1 MTRGPKAAPFAAL
14 PLATLAA
21 VLMSSTSLL
30 AADIAATSKIDAV
43 TVFPAGAEVTRVT
56 QVKLAAGEHAIVLND
71 LPATAIPSSIRVE
84 GKATGNLAI
93 GSVDSRRLGIQ
104 RADVEANA
112 AERKRIEAEIEK
124 LGDEKSMLSAA
135 IEAAE
140 AQKRLISNLTEL
152 PGKPVPAGQ
161 AAPAQPDW
169 GSLVQ
174 LIGERTAT
182 AQKLILDTQVKIRE
196 VDRKITDLQKRL
208 HPLAPAQEQR
218 TEVKVYV
225 TAAAAL
231 DGELLVRY
239 QVPNAAWTPLYDVRL
254 TTGTKAVAPKAQ
266 LVRRANIQQ
275 RTGEAW
281 TNVALSLST
290 TRPASGSQA
299 PELPPMLID
308 VREPIKP
315 MARSRADGRVT
326 DNMMAG
332 APPPPAAMPAPMVA
346 AEAVAK
352 RADATPINATID
364 ANAFQAIYGIQG
376 RVTVEPTGEAKR
388 VQIDQSDLEPTLTA
402 RTVPK
407 RGEKAYLYAKLIMP
421 RTSAILPGQVSLFRD
436 ATFVGTG
443 RLPQLAGGEEHELGF
458 GQDDNIRVKY
468 AVADEKR
475 SEGGIISSTKTE
487 AKNFRITVKSLHQ
500 RPIAVT
506 VIDQQPV
513 SLNQD
518 VKVEFTSKVQPS
530 RKDLEDQRGILAWDF
545 TMQPD
550 EERVLEFGHRIT
562 WPSAKQIDI
571 TN

>member
-1 MTRGPKAAPFAAL
+1 MTRGPLAASMAAS
-14 PLATLAA
+14 LATLAT
-21 VLMSSTSLL
+21 VLMSSTSAF

-43 TVFPAGAEVTRVT
+43 TVFPAGAEVTRIT
-56 QVKLAAGEHAIVLND
+56 QVKLAAGEHAIILND

-104 RADVEANA
+104 RTDVEANA

-124 LGDEKSMLSAA
+124 FNDEKSLLNAA

-140 AQKRLISNLTEL
+140 TQKRLINNLTEL

-196 VDRKITDLQKRL
+196 VDRKITDLQKKL
-208 HPLAPAQEQR
+208 QPLAPAQEQR
-218 TEVKVYV
+218 TEVKVYL
-225 TAAAAL
+225 TAGAAL
-231 DGELLVRY
+231 EGELLVRY

-254 TTGTKAVAPKAQ
+254 STGTKAVAPKAQ
-266 LVRRANIQQ
+266 LVRRASIQQ
-275 RTGEAW
+275 RTGESW
-281 TNVALSLST
+281 SNVALSLST

-299 PELPPMLID
+299 PELPPMLVD

-315 MARSRADGRVT
+315 VARSRDGRMA

-332 APPPPAAMPAPMVA
+332 APPPPASAPAPMIA

-352 RADATPINATID
+352 RVEAAPINATID

-376 RVTVEPTGEAKR
+376 RVTVDTTGEAKR
-388 VQIDQSDLEPTLTA
+388 VQIDQSDLEPTLTV

-407 RGEKAYLYAKLIMP
+407 RGEKAYLYAKLVMP

-443 RLPQLAGGEEHELGF
+443 RFPQLAGGEEHELGF

-513 SLNQD
+513 SLNQE
-518 VKVEFTSKVQPS
+518 VKVEFTSKVQPT

-550 EERVLEFGHRIT
+550 EERVLEFGHRIS
-562 WPSAKQIDI
+562 WPAAKQIDV

>member
-1 MTRGPKAAPFAAL
+1 MSRRLSAVSLAAA

-21 VLMSSTSLL
+21 VLMSSTSVF
-30 AADIAATSKIDAV
+30 AADVAAQSKIDAV
-43 TVFPAGAEVTRVT
+43 TVFPSGAEVTRVAT
-56 QVKLAAGEHAIVLND
+56 VKLAAGEHAIILSD
-71 LPATAIPSSIRVE
+71 LPASTIPSSIRVE
-84 GKATGNLAI
+84 GKATGSLAI
-93 GSVDSRRLGIQ
+93 GSVDSRRLGVQ
-104 RADVEANA
+104 RAEAEQAA
-112 AERKRIEAEIEK
+112 AERKRLEAEIEK
-124 LGDEKSMLSAA
+124 LNDEKSLLHAA
-135 IEAAE
+135 VEAAE
-140 AQKRLISNLTEL
+140 AQKKLINNLTEL

-196 VDRKITDLQKRL
+196 VDRKIADLQKQL
-208 HPLAPAQEQR
+208 GPLAPSQEQK

-225 TAAAAL
+225 TAGAAL
-231 DGELLVRY
+231 EGELLVRY

-254 TTGTKAVAPKAQ
+254 STGTKAAAPKAQ
-266 LVRRANIQQ
+266 LVRRASIQQ
-275 RTGEAW
+275 RTGESW
-281 TNVALSLST
+281 DNVALSLST

-299 PELPPMLID
+299 PELPPMLVD
-308 VREPIKP
+308 VREPVKT
-315 MARSRADGRVT
+315 MTRGRADGRMA

-332 APPPPAAMPAPMVA
+332 APPPPASAPAPIVA

-352 RADATPINATID
+352 RMEATPVNATID

-376 RVTVEPTGEAKR
+376 RNTVAPMGEAKR
-388 VQIDQSDLEPTLTA
+388 VQIDQSDFEPTLTS

-407 RGEKAYLYAKLIMP
+407 RGEKAYLYAKLVMP
-421 RTSAILPGQVSLFRD
+421 RTSPILPGQVSLFRD
-436 ATFVGTG
+436 STFVGTG
-443 RLPQLAGGEEHELGF
+443 RFPQLAGGEEHELGF

-468 AVADEKR
+468 AVAEEKR
-475 SEGGIISSTKTE
+475 SEGGIISSSKTE

-513 SLNQD
+513 SLNQE
-518 VKVEFTSKVQPS
+518 VKVEFSSKVQPT
-530 RKDLEDQRGILAWDF
+530 RKDVEDQRGILAWDF

-562 WPSAKQIDI
+562 WPSAKQIDV

>member
-1 MTRGPKAAPFAAL
+1 MTRGPQAASITAS
-14 PLATLAA
+14 LATLAT
-21 VLMSSTSLL
+21 VLMSSTSSL
-30 AADIAATSKIDAV
+30 AADIAAASRIDAV

-56 QVKLAAGEHAIVLND
+56 PIKLAAGEHAIILND

-104 RADVEANA
+104 RTDVEANA

-124 LGDEKSMLSAA
+124 LNDEKSLLNAA

-140 AQKRLISNLTEL
+140 TQKRLINNLTEL
-152 PGKPVPAGQ
+152 PGKPIPAGQ

-169 GSLVQ
+169 SSLVQ
-174 LIGERTAT
+174 LVGERTAT

-196 VDRKITDLQKRL
+196 VDRKITDLQKKL
-208 HPLAPAQEQR
+208 QPLAPAQEQR
-218 TEVKVYV
+218 TEVKVFV
-225 TAAAAL
+225 TAASAL
-231 DGELLVRY
+231 EGELLVRY

-254 TTGTKAVAPKAQ
+254 STGTKTVAPKAQ
-266 LVRRANIQQ
+266 LVRRATIQQ
-275 RTGEAW
+275 RTGESW
-281 TNVALSLST
+281 SNVALSLST

-299 PELPPMLID
+299 PALPPMLVD

-315 MARSRADGRVT
+315 LARSRADGRVA

-332 APPPPAAMPAPMVA
+332 APPPASAPAPMVA

-352 RADATPINATID
+352 RVEAAPINASID

-376 RVTVEPTGEAKR
+376 RVTVEQTGEAKR
-388 VQIDQSDLEPTLTA
+388 VQIDQSDLEPTLTV

-407 RGEKAYLYAKLIMP
+407 RGEKAYLYAKLVMP

-436 ATFVGTG
+436 STFVGTG
-443 RLPQLAGGEEHELGF
+443 RFPQLAGGEEHELGF

-468 AVADEKR
+468 AVAEEKR

-487 AKNFRITVKSLHQ
+487 AKSFRITVKSLHQ

-513 SLNQD
+513 SLNQE
-518 VKVEFTSKVQPS
+518 VKVEFTSKVQPT
-530 RKDLEDQRGILAWDF
+530 RKDVEDQRGILAWDF

-550 EERVLEFGHRIT
+550 EERALEFGHRIS
-562 WPSAKQIDI
+562 WPAAKQIDV

>member
-1 MTRGPKAAPFAAL
+1 MTRGPKAALFAAL

-30 AADIAATSKIDAV
+30 AADISAASKIDAV

-56 QVKLAAGEHAIVLND
+56 QVKLAAGEHAIILND

-104 RADVEANA
+104 RADIEANA

-124 LGDEKSMLSAA
+124 LNDEKSLLSAA

-140 AQKRLISNLTEL
+140 AQKRLINNLTEL

-196 VDRKITDLQKRL
+196 VDRKISDLQKKL
-208 HPLAPAQEQR
+208 QPLAPAQEQR

-231 DGELLVRY
+231 EGELLVRY

-254 TTGTKAVAPKAQ
+254 TTGTKTVAPKAQ
-266 LVRRANIQQ
+266 LVRRASIQQ
-275 RTGEAW
+275 RTGESW
-281 TNVALSLST
+281 SNVALSLST

-299 PELPPMLID
+299 PELPPMLVD

-315 MARSRADGRVT
+315 MARSRADGRVA

-332 APPPPAAMPAPMVA
+332 APPPAAAPAPMIA
-346 AEAVAK
+346 AETVAK
-352 RADATPINATID
+352 RVEATSINATID

-376 RVTVEPTGEAKR
+376 RVTVEQTGEAKR
-388 VQIDQSDLEPTLTA
+388 VQIDQSDLDPTLTV

-407 RGEKAYLYAKLIMP
+407 RGEKAYLYAKLVMP

-443 RLPQLAGGEEHELGF
+443 RFPQLAGGEEHELGF

-513 SLNQD
+513 SLNQE
-518 VKVEFTSKVQPS
+518 VKVEFTSKLQPT

-562 WPSAKQIDI
+562 WPAAKQIDI
-571 TN
+571 TH